1 VYFWLAA
8 ITAGALPAFAIDLS
22 PGALRAFDAY
32 VGATEKRLDEQLKSG
47 RFLWVDQSPER
58 LKRVRAGEVVIE
70 PQVGKGDMDVDGGLV
85 HDWAGSAFI
94 PGVSLAEAI
103 AYVQDYN
110 HHQSPRQPELL
121 ASKLISRNGDE
132 FRVYMR
138 LFKKK
143 VISVTLDTEHDVRYF
158 PIDAKRWRSRSYS
171 TKIAEIEN
179 AGTRNEREL
188 PPGKDHGFLWRLYSY
203 WRFQE
208 RDGGVYIE
216 CEAVSLTR
224 GVPTGLGWLI
234 EPIIRGLPRESL
246 SNTLQTT
253 REAIAEES
261 RRPAR

>member
-1 VYFWLAA
+1 MA
-8 ITAGALPAFAIDLS
+8 AGALPASAIDL
-22 PGALRAFDAY
+22 PPAAVRAFDAY
-32 VGATEKRLDEQLKSG
+32 IGATEKRLDDQLKSG
-47 RFLWVDQSPER
+47 RFLWVDQVPER
-58 LKRVRAGEVVIE
+58 LKRVRTGEVIIE
-70 PQVGKGDMDVDGGLV
+70 PQVGKGDMDVADGLV
-85 HDWAGSAFI
+85 HDWIGAAFV

-103 AYVQDYN
+103 AYVQDYD
-110 HHQSPRQPELL
+110 HHNSPRQPELL
-121 ASKLISRNGDE
+121 ASKLLGRNGNE

-143 VISVTLDTEHDVRYF
+143 IISVTLDTEHDVRYF

-171 TKIAEIEN
+171 TKIAELEN
-179 AGTRNEREL
+179 ASGRNEREL

-203 WRFQE
+203 WRFEE

-246 SNTLQTT
+246 ENTLQST
-253 REAIAEES
+253 REAIADS
-261 RRPAR
+261 KRPAR